1 MKVIGI
7 TGGVGTGKSEVL
19 KYLEGKHGAVICPVV
34 S

>member
-19 KYLEGKHGAVICPVV
+19 NYLERKLSLIHI
-34 S
+34 